1 MVSDVG
7 AAELGLSKTNTRHS
21 SVRASTAV
29 SDSSSARDS
38 ACSLGE
44 TLRNEPNG
52 NDDLNRKS
60 FDDLP
65 PMDTGFAAWTF
76 VAASFV
82 LETLIWGFGFTYGI
96 FQECFTREKT
106 FMGASEAAL
115 GAIGTLALGLEQV
128 LQLLGGGRILILYNH
143 TDSFNHVVLFGNL
156 LCQLGR
162 SKFRDEGMCFG
173 IGGGGL
179 YAPVIVYLPE
189 WFSVRKGLAGAII
202 FGGAGIGGIFYPLAL
217 NYMLK
222 GLGFRWTLRIWAA
235 YMLVFGGVA
244 LIFMKPRV
252 PPVRPS
258 GPSPTFITFVKQQNW
273 SFLSSPLF
281 LCVAILSFIQ
291 ALGYFPV
298 SLYMS
303 VYTTS
308 LGLPTI
314 DGTIVVVVF
323 SAASVIGQV
332 VLGQLCDMVPYQY
345 IIIASGIGSC
355 LSTYLLWGYAHNL
368 GLIFGF
374 VIMFGI
380 LAGGFTSTWPAA
392 CADIAGPENPEVIPN
407 VYGFLGIAKGV
418 AAVIGPV
425 VAATLHR
432 TNGPVVRE
440 AYSGYGFRD
449 VTIFV
454 GVMMFVTALGGVLS
468 GILSRRRG
476 S

>member
-1 MVSDVG
+1 MVSSVG

-29 SDSSSARDS
+29 SNSSSARDS

-173 IGGGGL
+173 IGGVVSML
-179 YAPVIVYLPE
+179 LSLFILPE

-252 PPVRPS
+252 PPVRHPFLYSGSGLLPS
-258 GPSPTFITFVKQQNW
+258 LTLHVRLYDLLGP
-273 SFLSSPLF
+273 
-281 LCVAILSFIQ
+281 
-291 ALGYFPV
+291 
-298 SLYMS
+298 
-303 VYTTS
+303 
-308 LGLPTI
+308 PTI

-332 VLGQLCDMVPYQY
+332 VLHPE
-345 IIIASGIGSC
+345 SGC
-355 LSTYLLWGYAHNL
+355 LSTYLLWGYAHSL